1 MIFDSPLSV
10 LRLFLWRRST
20 GLEHLLQHL
29 EPHPCL
35 GLVLTD
41 CQVVRQ
47 VRVAHQTGKCVPG
60 KVASRLVSRS
70 KVRLSPVLVS
80 CPLKL
85 GGVGMTCAHVLGLQ
99 MLHLREDVEPACAV
113 CSRHFDK

>member
-35 GLVLTD
+35 GLILTD

-47 VRVAHQTGKCVPG
+47 VRVAHQTGKGVPG
-60 KVASRLVSRS
+60 KEALILFCSLPESFP
-70 KVRLSPVLVS
+70 PVLMS

-85 GGVGMTCAHVLGLQ
+85 SGVSVACAHVLGLE
-99 MLHLREDVEPACAV
+99 MLHLGEDVEPACAV
-113 CSRHFDK
+113 CSRHVGV